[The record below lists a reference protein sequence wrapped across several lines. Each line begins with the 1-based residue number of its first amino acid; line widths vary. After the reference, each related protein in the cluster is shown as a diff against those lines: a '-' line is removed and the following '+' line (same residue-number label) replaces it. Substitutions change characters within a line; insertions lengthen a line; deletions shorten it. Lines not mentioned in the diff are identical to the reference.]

1 VQTDRDFQDFYE
13 ANYGRLVGMLTT
25 ILGDQAEAEDAAQ
38 EAFARALLRWS
49 RLVRYDL
56 PEAWVRRVALRLAI
70 DTGRRRR
77 RALRLA
83 LRLSA
88 ALSPVAPEPGD
99 PLMLSPMGVALSRM
113 PLTEREV
120 IVLHY
125 LADLPVDVI
134 ARERGL
140 PAGTVKTRLAAG
152 RRRLARELTTATEE
166 VRDDQPATER

>member
-1 VQTDRDFQDFYE
+1 MQTDRDFQDFYE

-49 RLVRYDL
+49 RLVRYEL

-77 RALRLA
+77 RALRLT

-88 ALSPVAPEPGD
+88 VPSPVVPEPGD
-99 PLMLSPMGVALSRM
+99 PLMLSTMGAALGRM

-140 PAGTVKTRLAAG
+140 PVGTVKTRLAAG

-166 VRDDQPATER
+166 VRGD